1 MKYLT
6 FSLLLLTL
14 VLAAC
19 TFTVRATPAELAA
32 YNAMV
37 ATREAQTPA
46 LPTTTPGPDMS
57 PNCDI
62 KVNWNGAEWVY
73 HLPDGVYYD
82 RTLVEPDKG
91 EFFACDEAEAQQA
104 GARKSLR

>member
-6 FSLLLLTL
+6 LTLLLL
-14 VLAAC
+14 VLSAC
-19 TFTVRATPAELAA
+19 TFAVRATPQELAA

-57 PNCDI
+57 PEAKI
-62 KVNWNGAEWVY
+62 KVNRSADGTLIY
-73 HLPDGVYYD
+73 HMPGQASYE
-82 RTLVEPDKG
+82 RTIIEPAKG
-91 EFFACDEAEAQQA
+91 EFFAETEQEAIDA